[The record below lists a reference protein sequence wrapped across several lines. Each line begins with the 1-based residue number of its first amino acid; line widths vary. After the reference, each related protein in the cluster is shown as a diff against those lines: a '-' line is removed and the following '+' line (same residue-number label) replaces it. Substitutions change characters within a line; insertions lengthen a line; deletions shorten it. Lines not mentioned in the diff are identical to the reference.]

1 MGWTKYTRTDGC
13 PGEKKNARA
22 KVQCQNND
30 EFAACLSKARDAL
43 NKLEFG
49 DRDLTVIIVG
59 DICDDSGQELGIELT
74 DDVDYL
80 DDDTLDSRAYAL
92 LTE

>member
-1 MGWTKYTRTDGC
+1 MQYR
-13 PGEKKNARA
+13 
-22 KVQCQNND
+22 NNN
-30 EFAACLSKARDAL
+30 EPAACLSKARDAL

-59 DICDDSGQELGIELT
+59 DICDDNGQELGIELT

-92 LTE
+92 LSE

>member
-1 MGWTKYTRTDGC
+1 M
-13 PGEKKNARA
+13 
-22 KVQCQNND
+22 
-30 EFAACLSKARDAL
+30 
-43 NKLEFG
+43 
-49 DRDLTVIIVG
+49 IIVG
-59 DICDDSGQELGIELT
+59 DICDDNGQELGIELT